1 MAILGIDASRANKP
15 RKSGT
20 EVYAWELIRN
30 LQKFVPPE
38 AEALLYTREKL
49 ESTIRPTAVNWKEKI
64 LSWSPHFFWTLI
76 RMSAEMFRRHPDV
89 LWIPTH
95 TIPFFA
101 PRTVVTIHDVGFLA
115 RPEFYKLSDRIYHL
129 FSTRRIV
136 KNATAII
143 TVSEFSKK
151 EIIKYCRV
159 SEDMISVI
167 PLAADEI
174 FYPRQATEIKQVLA
188 KYGVSEPYFIFVG
201 RWEKKKNIDG
211 LLRAFFIFRQK
222 HQKVKLLL
230 VGKPGFRWKKAK
242 KDWPL
247 DAVIELGWVES
258 KDMPALISG
267 ALALILPSHYEG
279 FGIPVIE
286 AFACGT
292 PVIASNSGS
301 LPEVGG
307 EAVIY
312 IDPNKPD
319 ELAAAMNRI
328 YKEPELRAKLASA
341 GIARVKLFSW
351 EKTAEATWN
360 ILRRFL

>member
-38 AEALLYTREKL
+38 AEVLLYTEGKL
-49 ESTIRPTAVNWKEKI
+49 EKSLVPAAPPWKERRLPWPPKK
-64 LSWSPHFFWTLI
+64 FWTLG
-76 RMSAEMFRRHPDV
+76 RLSWEMWRRPPDV

-174 FYPRQATEIKQVLA
+174 FYPRQAAEIKQILA
-188 KYGVSEPYFIFVG
+188 KYGLSEPYFIFVG

-230 VGKPGFRWKKAK
+230 VGKPGFGWKQAK
-242 KDWPL
+242 KDCSPE
-247 DAVIELGWVES
+247 AIIELGFVEQ

-267 ALALILPSHYEG
+267 ALALIFPSHYEG
-279 FGIPVIE
+279 FGIPILE
-286 AFACGT
+286 AFSCGT

>member
-1 MAILGIDASRANKP
+1 MKILGIDASRANKP

-20 EVYAWELIRN
+20 ESYAWHLIRRM
-30 LQKFVPPE
+30 QKYVPPE
-38 AEALLYTREKL
+38 TEVLLYTEAKL
-49 ESTIRPTAVNWKEKI
+49 ESSLIPATANWKEKI
-64 LSWSPHFFWTLI
+64 LSWPPRILWTLI
-76 RMSAEMFRRHPDV
+76 RMSAEMIRRHPDV

-115 RPEFYKLSDRIYHL
+115 RPELYKLSDKIYHY

-136 KNATAII
+136 KNAEHII
-143 TVSEFSKK
+143 TVSEFSKR
-151 EIIKYCRV
+151 EIMKFYNLSPER
-159 SEDMISVI
+159 ISVT
-167 PLAADEI
+167 PLAADVS
-174 FYPRQATEIKQVLA
+174 FYKRSPDEIKDIQE
-188 KYGVSEPYFIFVG
+188 KYHIGEPYFIFVG

-230 VGKPGFRWKKAK
+230 VGKPGFGWKESRKNY
-242 KDWPL
+242 PL
-247 DAVIELGWVES
+247 DAVLQMGWVES

-279 FGIPVIE
+279 FGVPVLE

-312 IDPNKPD
+312 IDPNKPE
-319 ELAAAMNRI
+319 ELAAAINRI

-351 EKTAEATWN
+351 EKTGEATWN